1 MENVSGRWF
10 LIAIIIFYALF
21 FYVGGV
27 ALRHYSNTESNIL
40 INN

>member
-10 LIAIIIFYALF
+10 LIAIILFYALF

-27 ALRHYSNTESNIL
+27 ALRHYSNNNEVL